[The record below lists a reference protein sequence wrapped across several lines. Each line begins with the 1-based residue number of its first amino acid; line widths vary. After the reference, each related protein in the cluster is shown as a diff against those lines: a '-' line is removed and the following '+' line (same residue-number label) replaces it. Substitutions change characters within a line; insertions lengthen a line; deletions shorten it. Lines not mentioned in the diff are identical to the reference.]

1 MVNNLQKV
9 KMNRYIRLNKPDI
22 TYLSKINKKN
32 PSNKADKFDLTKK
45 INQTLKRDSM
55 VNVTLFSQILQHINR
70 KYFTKVVEKY
80 STDKHNK
87 GINSWTHLV
96 TDRC

>member
-1 MVNNLQKV
+1 
-9 KMNRYIRLNKPDI
+9 
-22 TYLSKINKKN
+22 
-32 PSNKADKFDLTKK
+32 
-45 INQTLKRDSM
+45 M

-70 KYFTKVVEKY
+70 NFFTKVVEKY

-96 TDRC
+96 TMLFCQFAKCQSIRANKWATINIRKSEPFRDTKKIT